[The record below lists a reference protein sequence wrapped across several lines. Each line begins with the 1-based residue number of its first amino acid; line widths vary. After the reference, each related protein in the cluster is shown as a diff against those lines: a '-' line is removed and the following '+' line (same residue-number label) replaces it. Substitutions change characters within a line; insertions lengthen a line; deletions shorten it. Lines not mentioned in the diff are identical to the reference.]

1 MYDINSKEYE
11 SQIDEEENVYDI
23 FERLFI
29 FSERI
34 LDIVELLPNLKACNI
49 LCDQMVK
56 SGTSIGANMEEA
68 DGAVTKR
75 DFINKVT
82 ISRNEARETRYWLK
96 LVARKYIDKKE
107 LIDDIQEINE
117 IIKIL
122 SAIINNTKNPKKFN

>member
-1 MYDINSKEYE
+1 MKNINSEELVSE
-11 SQIDEEENVYDI
+11 SNNEEKVYDI

-34 LDIVELLPNLKACNI
+34 LDIADLLPNEKACNI
-49 LCDQMVK
+49 LCNQLVK

-68 DGAVTKR
+68 DGAVSKR
-75 DFINKVT
+75 DFISKVT
-82 ISRNEARETRYWLK
+82 ISRNEARETKYWLK
-96 LVARKYIDKKE
+96 LVSRKYIEKKE

-122 SAIINNTKNPKKFN
+122 SAIINNTKNPKKVR